1 MCNARLL
8 FVGCGPFRPALQPL
22 EIVKYEYFS
31 QYFSGDIIT
40 HVNHQRHMALQSIGR
55 FGYHPFLATGNAATR
70 NIKSIYTYIRKAVD
84 LHRRNGKYDVVVAP
98 NPLLTG
104 MVSLVIG
111 KMIGARVIIE
121 VNGNFESAFRYGMKG
136 KTDTSRVERLKEM
149 FSGVTIPF
157 VLKRAD
163 RVKLLSDNQLD
174 AFHLSLDKSKISTF
188 SDFVPV
194 QKFMES
200 PRGDGKYVLL
210 VGYPWY
216 LKGVDILI
224 RAFNMISDEF
234 PEHGLKVVG
243 WCPEGRDYYER
254 LAQGNKRVEL
264 CDPVYYHDII
274 PIMANCSLYV
284 LASRTEAMGR
294 VLIEAMACRKPIIAS
309 NVGGVYSIIKD
320 GYNGLFFENENVH
333 DLAEK
338 MRRLL
343 SSPDDADRLAENGYQ
358 YVQENLTEDCY
369 LNNYRNAICQAL
381 GTGS

>member
-1 MCNARLL
+1 MRDTRLL
-8 FVGCGPFRPALQPL
+8 FVGCGPLRPVSQPL
-22 EIVKYEYFS
+22 ETVKYEYFS
-31 QYFSGDIIT
+31 RYFSGDIIT
-40 HVNHQRHMALQSIGR
+40 PVSHQKHTVLQSIGG
-55 FGYHPFLATGNAATR
+55 FGYHPFLAAGNTVTR
-70 NIKSIYTYIRKAVD
+70 NLRSIYIYLRKAVD
-84 LHRRNGKYDVVVAP
+84 LYRKNGKYDVVIAP

-104 MVSLVIG
+104 MVSLMIG

-121 VNGNFESAFRYGMKG
+121 VNGNFESAFKYGMKG
-136 KTDTSRVERLKEM
+136 EAAPSRVERLKEM
-149 FSGVTIPF
+149 FSRVTIPF

-163 RVKLLSDNQLD
+163 MVKLLSDNQLD

-234 PEHGLKVVG
+234 PEYGLKVVG

-254 LAQGNKRVEL
+254 LAQGNKRVQL

-343 SSPDDADRLAENGYQ
+343 SCPDDADRLAGNGYQ